1 MSLGLL
7 SRWYDSHKPVQT
19 RRVISRVYGINE
31 DVLES
36 WLRHLSV
43 VRNLCAHHSRLWNR
57 QFGITIKSPPIKAN
71 AIARQL
77 VHRSR
82 NLYNTLVILLYF
94 MDTIAPNHHL
104 RSRLLKLLSE
114 HPERLVVMG
123 FPVDWQHMG
132 IWQDVI

>member
-1 MSLGLL
+1 LL
-7 SRWYDSHKPVQT
+7 SRWYDSLKPIQT

-57 QFGITIKSPPIKAN
+57 QFGITIKCPPRKAN
-71 AIARQL
+71 AIASQL

-82 NLYNTLVILLYF
+82 NLYNTLVIVLYF
-94 MDTIAPNHHL
+94 MDTIAPHHHL
-104 RSRLLKLLSE
+104 RSRLLKLLFE
-114 HPERLVVMG
+114 HPERLSAMG
-123 FPVDWQHMG
+123 FPVDWRQMG
-132 IWQDVI
+132 IWQDIV

>member
-7 SRWYDSHKPVQT
+7 SRWYDSLKPVQT

-31 DVLES
+31 DVLKS

-43 VRNLCAHHSRLWNR
+43 VRNLCA
-57 QFGITIKSPPIKAN
+57 
-71 AIARQL
+71 
-77 VHRSR
+77 
-82 NLYNTLVILLYF
+82 YF

-104 RSRLLKLLSE
+104 RSHLLKLLSE
-114 HPERLVVMG
+114 HPERLAAMG
-123 FPVDWQHMG
+123 FPVDWHQMG